1 METVS
6 YCRICEPTCG
16 MIATVEGGTLIS
28 LRPDDDNPVTK
39 GFSCPKGLEM
49 VHVVNDEDRVLH
61 PLRRTS
67 DGTFEEVSWETAI
80 SEIGQRLRAVRD
92 RHGAESI
99 GWYVG
104 NPAGFSHS
112 HGIWATGFVKGLG
125 TKHLYSANTQDTSS
139 RFVASALLYGSPLVI
154 PVPDVERSD
163 FVLLVGTNPLV
174 SRGSIMSG
182 GNLREK
188 YNGVVAR
195 GGRVVVVDPRRTET
209 ARAYEHVA
217 VRPDGD
223 AWLLLAMLH
232 VIFTEGLADD
242 KAIAQQARGL
252 EVIRQAALQHS
263 PEKVVVRTGVPADEV
278 RRLARALATATSAAV
293 HGRTGACLGRHAT
306 LVNVLLDTLCL
317 VTGNLDRAGGL
328 VFGQGPI
335 DFASF
340 GARIGAASYATTRSR
355 IGGFPEVIGHMP
367 APLMAEEI
375 NTPGPGQLRA
385 LIVSA
390 GNPVLSVPGSVELE
404 QALHHLDL
412 QVAIDIYVNE
422 THKSA
427 DYILPAA
434 TMYERDD
441 MILVA
446 LDLHLTPFVQ
456 WTDAVVPPRGEA
468 RPDWLIIDDIARE
481 LGFSPLAGLPLS
493 AFVPRRFARLAN
505 KLLSPLNGRLSP
517 KLVVDLLLRSGKDGD
532 WFGLRRGGL
541 SVAALRREPHGRVL
555 APHIKTGTMRSRIK
569 GGRVNLADPRIAEA
583 LRRLVD
589 EPDPDPDY
597 PYRLIGR
604 REIRTHNSW
613 MHNTPKHRDPKRRQ
627 RALVNPKDAAELGI
641 TEGDLVRIVSV
652 TGEGEVPASLSED
665 VGPGTVAVP
674 HGWGHRDAGWRTAN
688 AAGGTNVNAIYSP
701 RAQDLEPLSGMSHMS
716 GVPVRLEAATR

>member
-6 YCRICEPTCG
+6 FCRICEPTCG
-16 MIATVEGGTLIS
+16 MIATVEEGKLVS
-28 LRPDDDNPVTK
+28 LRPDKDNPVTK

-49 VHVVNDEDRVLH
+49 VHVVNDPDRILH
-61 PLRRTS
+61 PLRRKT
-67 DGTFEEVSWETAI
+67 DGTFEEVSWETALA
-80 SEIGQRLRAVRD
+80 EIGQRLRAVRD
-92 RHGAESI
+92 RHSAESI

-139 RFVASALLYGSPLVI
+139 RFVASALIYGSPLVI

-188 YNGVVAR
+188 YNGVVTR

-209 ARAYEHVA
+209 ARAYEHIG

-223 AWLLLAMLH
+223 AWLLMAILH
-232 VIFTEGLADD
+232 VIFTEGLADS
-242 KAIAQQARGL
+242 KAIARQSKGID
-252 EVIRQAALQHS
+252 VIRDAALAYS
-263 PEKVVVRTGVPADEV
+263 PETVVDRTGLPAEDV
-278 RRLARALATATSAAV
+278 RRLARDLASAKSAAV

-317 VTGNLDRAGGL
+317 VTGNLDRPGGL
-328 VFGQGPI
+328 VFGEGPI

-340 GARIGAASYATTRSR
+340 GSRIGAASYATAHSR
-355 IGGFPEVIGHMP
+355 VGGFPEVIGHMP

-404 QALHHLDL
+404 QALHRLDL
-412 QVAIDIYVNE
+412 QVAIDIYLNE
-422 THKSA
+422 THRSA

-441 MILVA
+441 AVLVA
-446 LDLHLTPFVQ
+446 LDLHLTPFMQ

-468 RPDWLIIDDIARE
+468 RPDWEIIDDIARE

-493 AFVPRRFARLAN
+493 AFVPKRFARLAN
-505 KLLSPLNGRLSP
+505 KLLSPLNGRLTP
-517 KLVVDLLLRSGKDGD
+517 ELVVDLLLRSGKDGD
-532 WFGLRRGGL
+532 WFGLRPGGL
-541 SVAALRREPHGRVL
+541 SVAALRKEPHGRVL
-555 APHIKTGTMRSRIK
+555 APHIETGRLRSRIK
-569 GGRVNLADPRIAEA
+569 GGRVDLADRRIQEA
-583 LRRLVD
+583 LRRLAN
-589 EPDPDPDY
+589 EQQPDPEY

-613 MHNTPKHRDPKRRQ
+613 MHNTPKHLDPKRRQ

-641 TEGDLVRIVSV
+641 TDGDVVRIISA
-652 TGEGEVPASLSED
+652 TGAGEVPAALTDD
-665 VGPGTVAVP
+665 VRQGTIAVP
-674 HGWGHRDAGWRTAN
+674 HGWGHGDAGWQIAN
-688 AAGGTNVNAIYSP
+688 AAGGTNVNAINSP
-701 RAQDLEPLSGMSHMS
+701 RVEDLEPLSGMSHMS
-716 GVPVRLEAATR
+716 GVPVRLEAAAR